1 MLFVVCLAV
10 GCGATSVNELLTRQ
24 SATMSKRLLIV
35 FLLLQI
41 VIIVLAVLGLFQ
53 LAAIVSPLS
62 TAAGFVALYKR
73 MEETGL

>member
-1 MLFVVCLAV
+1 
-10 GCGATSVNELLTRQ
+10 
-24 SATMSKRLLIV
+24 MSKRLLFV

-41 VIIVLAVLGLFQ
+41 AIIALAVLGLFQ
-53 LAAIVSPLS
+53 LAAIVSPLA